1 MATRQGQG
9 RGQPA
14 PEERPLSELL
24 SEMSTELSTL
34 FRKEVELVKVETK
47 DTVSQAAKAGALL
60 GAVAVG
66 GLFALLLLAMAAAF
80 GLAEVMA
87 TGLAFLLVGIVF
99 LIVAGVA
106 FALARKKLAEVK
118 PPEQAIANIKQDVEV
133 AKSSIQRGASGPA
146 GGAGGSVSSSGSGSY
161 WGSERSQERM

>member
-1 MATRQGQG
+1 MAARQGPG
-9 RGQPA
+9 RSQPA
-14 PEERPLSELL
+14 PEERSLSELL
-24 SEMSTELSTL
+24 SEMSTELTTL

-87 TGLAFLLVGIVF
+87 TGLAFLVVGLLFLV
-99 LIVAGVA
+99 VAGVA

-118 PPEQAIANIKQDVEV
+118 PPEQTIATLKEDVEV
-133 AKSSIQRGASGPA
+133 AKSSIQRGVSGPP
-146 GGAGGSVSSSGSGSY
+146 GGGSTVNSSGSGSY
-161 WGSERSQERM
+161 WGSTRSQEKM

>member
-1 MATRQGQG
+1 MATRQAPG
-9 RGQPA
+9 RNQPG
-14 PEERPLSELL
+14 PEERSLSELL
-24 SEMSTELSTL
+24 SEMSTELTIL

-87 TGLAFLLVGIVF
+87 TGLAFLVVGMLFLV
-99 LIVAGVA
+99 VAGVA

-118 PPEQAIANIKQDVEV
+118 APEQTIATIKEDVEV
-133 AKSSIQRGASGPA
+133 AKASIQRGASGPP
-146 GGAGGSVSSSGSGSY
+146 GGSSTVSSSGPGSY
-161 WGSERSQERM
+161 WDPTRSQEKM

>member
-1 MATRQGQG
+1 MAKRQGPS
-9 RGQPA
+9 RPV
-14 PEERPLSELL
+14 EDERALSELL

-34 FRKEVELVKVETK
+34 LRKEVELLKAETK
-47 DTVSQAAKAGALL
+47 DSVSQAAKAGVLL

-87 TGLAFLLVGIVF
+87 TGLAFLLVGLVF
-99 LIVAGVA
+99 LLVAGVA
-106 FALARKKLAEVK
+106 FAMARKKLAEVR
-118 PPEQAIANIKQDVEV
+118 PPEQAIATIKEDVEV

-146 GGAGGSVSSSGSGSY
+146 GGAGSSTSAGSAWGSY
-161 WGSERSQERM
+161 GT

>member
-1 MATRQGQG
+1 MATGQG

-14 PEERPLSELL
+14 ADERSLSELL
-24 SEMSTELSTL
+24 SEMSNELSVL

-47 DTVSQAAKAGALL
+47 ESVSQAAKAGALL

-87 TGLAFLLVGIVF
+87 TGLAFLIVGVVF
-99 LIVAGVA
+99 LVVAGVS
-106 FALARKKLAEVK
+106 FAMARKKLAEVR
-118 PPEQAIANIKQDVEV
+118 PPEQAIATIKEDVEV

-146 GGAGGSVSSSGSGSY
+146 GSSAGSTGSSSY
-161 WGSERSQERM
+161 WGPAASGEEG

>member
-1 MATRQGQG
+1 MATRQG

-14 PEERPLSELL
+14 AEERSLSELL

-34 FRKEVELVKVETK
+34 FRKEVELVKAETK

-99 LIVAGVA
+99 LVVAGVA
-106 FALARKKLAEVK
+106 FAMARKKLAEVK
-118 PPEQAIANIKQDVEV
+118 PPEQAIATIKADVEV
-133 AKSSIQRGASGPA
+133 AKSSIQRGASGPP
-146 GGAGGSVSSSGSGSY
+146 GAGSSVTSTGSGSY
-161 WGSERSQERM
+161 WGSDKS

>member
-1 MATRQGQG
+1 MATRQGPG
-9 RGQPA
+9 RSQHA

-24 SEMSTELSTL
+24 SEMSTELTTL

-87 TGLAFLLVGIVF
+87 TGLAFLVVGLLFLV
-99 LIVAGVA
+99 VAGVA

-118 PPEQAIANIKQDVEV
+118 PPEQTIATIKEDVEV
-133 AKSSIQRGASGPA
+133 AKSSIQRGASGPP
-146 GGAGGSVSSSGSGSY
+146 GGGSTVTSSGSGSY
-161 WGSERSQERM
+161 WGSATSQEKM

>member
-1 MATRQGQG
+1 MATRQG
-9 RGQPA
+9 RNQPA
-14 PEERPLSELL
+14 SEERSLSELL
-24 SEMSTELSTL
+24 SEMSNELSVL
-34 FRKEVELVKVETK
+34 FRKEVELIKVETK
-47 DTVSQAAKAGALL
+47 DSVSQAARAGALL

-99 LIVAGVA
+99 LVVAGVA
-106 FALARKKLAEVK
+106 FTMARKKLAEVR
-118 PPEQAIANIKQDVEV
+118 PPEQAIATIKEDVEV

-146 GGAGGSVSSSGSGSY
+146 GGSVSATGPGSY
-161 WGSERSQERM
+161 WGSAGTREDA

>member
-1 MATRQGQG
+1 MAS
-9 RGQPA
+9 RGQQPQGGD
-14 PEERPLSELL
+14 ERSLSELL

-34 FRKEVELVKVETK
+34 LRKEVELVKTETK

-87 TGLAFLLVGIVF
+87 TGLAFLVVGLLFLV
-99 LIVAGVA
+99 VAGVA
-106 FALARKKLAEVK
+106 FAMARKKLAQVK
-118 PPEQAIANIKQDVEV
+118 PPEQAIATIKQDVEV
-133 AKSSIQRGASGPA
+133 AKSSLQRGASGPP
-146 GGAGGSVSSSGSGSY
+146 GAGGSVSSTGSGSY
-161 WGSERSQERM
+161 WGSARG

>member
-1 MATRQGQG
+1 MPSRQG
-9 RGQPA
+9 RSQPEA
-14 PEERPLSELL
+14 EERSLSELL
-24 SEMSTELSTL
+24 SEMSNELSVL

-47 DTVSQAAKAGALL
+47 DSVSQAAKAGALL

-87 TGLAFLLVGIVF
+87 TGLAFLIVGLVF
-99 LIVAGVA
+99 LVVAGVA
-106 FALARKKLAEVK
+106 FAMARKKLAEVK
-118 PPEQAIANIKQDVEV
+118 PPEQAIATIKEDVEV

-146 GGAGGSVSSSGSGSY
+146 GGSVSSTGSGSY
-161 WGSERSQERM
+161 WGSAASREDA

>member
-1 MATRQGQG
+1 MATGQG

-14 PEERPLSELL
+14 ADERSLSELL
-24 SEMSTELSTL
+24 SEMSNELSVL
-34 FRKEVELVKVETK
+34 FRKEVELIKVETK
-47 DTVSQAAKAGALL
+47 DSVSQAAKAGALL

-87 TGLAFLLVGIVF
+87 TGLAFLIVGVVF
-99 LIVAGVA
+99 LVVAGVS
-106 FALARKKLAEVK
+106 FAMARKKLAEVR
-118 PPEQAIANIKQDVEV
+118 PPEQAIATIKEDVEV

-146 GGAGGSVSSSGSGSY
+146 GSSAGSTGSSSY
-161 WGSERSQERM
+161 WGPAASGEEG

>member
-1 MATRQGQG
+1 MATRQGPG

-14 PEERPLSELL
+14 PEERSLSELF

-34 FRKEVELVKVETK
+34 FRKEVELIKVETK

-66 GLFALLLLAMAAAF
+66 GLFALLLLAMALAF

-87 TGLAFLLVGIVF
+87 TGLAFLVVGLLFLV
-99 LIVAGVA
+99 VAGVA
-106 FALARKKLAEVK
+106 GAMARKKLAQVK
-118 PPEQAIANIKQDVEV
+118 PPEQAIAAIKEDVEV
-133 AKSSIQRGASGPA
+133 AKTSIQRGASGPP
-146 GGAGGSVSSSGSGSY
+146 GGSDSVSSSGSGSY
-161 WGSERSQERM
+161 WGSARSQERM

>member
-9 RGQPA
+9 RSQPA
-14 PEERPLSELL
+14 PEERSLSELF

-87 TGLAFLLVGIVF
+87 TGLAFLIVGLLF
-99 LIVAGVA
+99 LAVAGVA
-106 FALARKKLAEVK
+106 GAMARKKLAQVK
-118 PPEQAIANIKQDVEV
+118 PPEQTIATIKQDVEV
-133 AKSSIQRGASGPA
+133 AKSSIQRGASGPP
-146 GGAGGSVSSSGSGSY
+146 GAGESVSSSGSGSS
-161 WGSERSQERM
+161 WGAERSQERM